1 MKTGNAITTLAG
13 RFDRLSLRERVLT
26 TAAVLAVLIAL
37 FNSLVLQR
45 LEMHRKQLALQLS
58 GIVEAIDGTGTTGD
72 GSDTGATLQRTTA
85 LAASLSQATARL
97 DSQSAGL
104 ISPQR
109 MTQVIHD
116 VLSRQHGVTLVSL
129 RSLPPYAVV
138 HRAPAEDPA
147 QHPGADSTADPTAGV
162 TADQGANPGAFNSSP
177 EGPYFH
183 SVQLVLQ
190 GRYLDVL
197 TYLQALEGL
206 SWHFYWQSI
215 VLDATHYPTTRV
227 TVTLG
232 TVSMSREWISL

>member
-1 MKTGNAITTLAG
+1 MKAGNAITTLSG

-26 TAAVLAVLIAL
+26 TAAILAVLIAL

-45 LEMHRKQLALQLS
+45 LEVRKKQLALQLS
-58 GIVEAIDGTGTTGD
+58 GIVEAIDGTGTPAD
-72 GSDTGATLQRTTA
+72 GSDTGATLQRTTV

-104 ISPQR
+104 IPPQR

-116 VLSRQHGVTLVSL
+116 VLSRQQGVTLVSL
-129 RSLPPYAVV
+129 RSLSPYAVV
-138 HRAPAEDPA
+138 DGAPADDPA
-147 QHPGADSTADPTAGV
+147 QHPEANAITGQTASAA
-162 TADQGANPGAFNSSP
+162 ADQGASPAAINSPS

-206 SWHFYWQSI
+206 SWHFYWQSL

-232 TVSMSREWISL
+232 TVSMSREWIDL

>member
-1 MKTGNAITTLAG
+1 MKAANAMTTMAG

-26 TAAVLAVLIAL
+26 SAAIMAVLIAV

-45 LEMHRKQLALQLS
+45 LETRKKQLALQLS
-58 GIVEAIDGTGTTGD
+58 AIVEAIDGTGTPGD

-104 ISPQR
+104 IPPQR

-129 RSLPPYAVV
+129 RSLPYHAVV
-138 HRAPAEDPA
+138 DAAPAEDPA
-147 QHPGADSTADPTAGV
+147 QHPGADAIADPTASG
-162 TADQGANPGAFNSSP
+162 AAGQGAAPAAVNIPS

-206 SWHFYWQSI
+206 SWHFYWQSL

-232 TVSMSREWISL
+232 TVSMSRDWIDL

>member
-1 MKTGNAITTLAG
+1 MKTGNTITTLAG

-26 TAAVLAVLIAL
+26 TAAILAVLIAL

-58 GIVEAIDGTGTTGD
+58 GIVDAIDGNGTPGD

-104 ISPQR
+104 IPPQR

-116 VLSRQHGVTLVSL
+116 VLSRQHGVTLISL
-129 RSLPPYAVV
+129 RSLPPYAVADG
-138 HRAPAEDPA
+138 APAEDTA
-147 QHPGADSTADPTAGV
+147 QHPGADASADPTAGAA
-162 TADQGANPGAFNSSP
+162 ADRGANPAAVNSSS

-206 SWHFYWQSI
+206 SWHFYWQSL

-232 TVSMSREWISL
+232 TVSMSREWIDL